1 MKEERLEKQERPS
14 GKQER
19 AERSLRQSRRD
30 RSRNRKDMEG
40 EIVLLDEDME
50 FLRLD
55 EDDPAEAKDGNSAQG
70 EAEGER

>member
-1 MKEERLEKQERPS
+1 MEKQERPS

-40 EIVLLDEDME
+40 EIVLLDED
-50 FLRLD
+50 D
-55 EDDPAEAKDGNSAQG
+55 SVVAKDGNSAQG
-70 EAEGER
+70 AAEGER

>member
-1 MKEERLEKQERPS
+1 
-14 GKQER
+14 
-19 AERSLRQSRRD
+19 
-30 RSRNRKDMEG
+30 MEG

-70 EAEGER
+70 AAEGER